1 MENFVI
7 AINET
12 AMINC
17 IYLKHFLFERYIV
30 KNIHYTK
37 NNEKYFVRIEP
48 SQKLSNN
55 TMKKKLYNWVPNG
68 YNSVTVLFWGFFL
81 LNDKID
87 QPLTS

>member
-55 TMKKKLYNWVPNG
+55 TMKKNYIIGSLMGTIQLQFCFGV
-68 YNSVTVLFWGFFL
+68 FFFA
-81 LNDKID
+81 K
-87 QPLTS
+87 